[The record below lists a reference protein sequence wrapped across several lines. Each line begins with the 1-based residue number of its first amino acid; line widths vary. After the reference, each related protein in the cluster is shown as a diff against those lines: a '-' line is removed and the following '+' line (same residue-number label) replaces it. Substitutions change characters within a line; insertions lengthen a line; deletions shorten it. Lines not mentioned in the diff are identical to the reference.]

1 MLGAAAL
8 LAGGMGVMPSARPP
22 ATAAQEPSPNTVK
35 VKQGKLS
42 AMVSLN
48 GLLTHRARPDGS
60 PYAVINQT
68 RGIYTALPQTGD
80 QIACGDVFYRVNDH
94 PVLLLC
100 GPVPVYRALH
110 SGDVGQDVRQLN
122 RNLHTLGHDVGAAIT
137 PDDNTFTVRTR
148 KALEKLQQGEGANV
162 TGKLELGDAV
172 FLPESVQIARVTGE
186 LGGSAQPGEQVLSAT
201 SGTQEVQ
208 VNLDAAQQGEVKKG
222 DLARITLPGN
232 ASVTGRVDRL
242 GRVAQ
247 VPAGQ
252 SDAGAATLQAYIR
265 LDDPTKAGGL
275 DQAPVQVDVTAEG
288 VENALSV
295 PVVAL
300 VGTPG
305 GGFAVEIVRAGS
317 RRELVAV
324 KLGLFDTSA
333 GRVQVDGKLH
343 EGDEV
348 VVPPL

>member
-1 MLGAAAL
+1 M
-8 LAGGMGVMPSARPP
+8 
-22 ATAAQEPSPNTVK
+22 
-35 VKQGKLS
+35 
-42 AMVSLN
+42 
-48 GLLTHRARPDGS
+48 
-60 PYAVINQT
+60 
-68 RGIYTALPQTGD
+68 
-80 QIACGDVFYRVNDH
+80 
-94 PVLLLC
+94 
-100 GPVPVYRALH
+100 
-110 SGDVGQDVRQLN
+110 
-122 RNLHTLGHDVGAAIT
+122 
-137 PDDNTFTVRTR
+137 
-148 KALEKLQQGEGANV
+148 
-162 TGKLELGDAV
+162 
-172 FLPESVQIARVTGE
+172 
-186 LGGSAQPGEQVLSAT
+186 
-201 SGTQEVQ
+201 
-208 VNLDAAQQGEVKKG
+208 NLDAAQQGEVKKG